1 MFVCIARAWR
11 SGSCCGVQRRR
22 RHTFGWPIFCY
33 DACSMHP
40 LFSILI
46 VLNSAVFLLYGF
58 DKLLAVL
65 KMRRVPERWLWSA
78 ALLGGVIGALAGM
91 LLFRHK
97 TAKTSF
103 QLVLALGILVEVLI
117 VVFFLQIF

>member
-1 MFVCIARAWR
+1 
-11 SGSCCGVQRRR
+11 
-22 RHTFGWPIFCY
+22 
-33 DACSMHP
+33 MHP
-40 LFSILI
+40 LFIVLI
-46 VLNSAVFLLYGF
+46 VFNSAVFLLYGL

-78 ALLGGVIGALAGM
+78 ALLGGVVGALAGM

-117 VVFFLQIF
+117 VVFFLQIL